1 MLILDENT
9 EIRKDKVTY
18 PMVTQFRV
26 ETLTQ
31 RYQHTIVQTN
41 DEDTGVKHL

>member
-18 PMVTQFRV
+18 PMVTQFHV
-26 ETLTQ
+26 ETLT
-31 RYQHTIVQTN
+31 
-41 DEDTGVKHL
+41 